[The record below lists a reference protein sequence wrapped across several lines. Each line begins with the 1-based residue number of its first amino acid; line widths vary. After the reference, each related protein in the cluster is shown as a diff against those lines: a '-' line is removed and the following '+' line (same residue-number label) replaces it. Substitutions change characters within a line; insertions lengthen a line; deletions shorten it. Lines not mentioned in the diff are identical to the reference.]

1 MATTV
6 PAGRWVRDGALAGS
20 GTSVRVVAVTGPGA
34 AAWGLSEVTAVP
46 HPAAIPT
53 MAAVAAVAVAVAA
66 ERIGFS
72 CRNLSTF
79 QIVGPGR
86 GPAACRARGGKEPV
100 R

>member
-1 MATTV
+1 M
-6 PAGRWVRDGALAGS
+6 
-20 GTSVRVVAVTGPGA
+20 
-34 AAWGLSEVTAVP
+34 
-46 HPAAIPT
+46 PT
-53 MAAVAAVAVAVAA
+53 MAAVAAALAAALAAAVAA